1 MTLNRSDTMTPSHS
15 RSSGN
20 FGGSSA
26 CRPSRPAPLL
36 AVIALALVGLL
47 AGCSTRTSASTT
59 SSSTSS
65 TTLAI
70 TTTTIHYVPRY
81 VSVGGRIV
89 LMPTEDHH
97 EPIQA
102 YSNFGQNVIITSQGF
117 EPSKL
122 YAVRTSPVVFTNLTD
137 QTQEVVFYH
146 VPGTPN
152 SGPIAPGGHYTFNYR
167 FALALVY
174 GNKSGSEHGHV
185 YIGLCP
191 PSCG

>member
-1 MTLNRSDTMTPSHS
+1 
-15 RSSGN
+15 
-20 FGGSSA
+20 
-26 CRPSRPAPLL
+26 
-36 AVIALALVGLL
+36 VIALALVGLL

-59 SSSTSS
+59 SSS

-102 YSNFGQNVIITSQGF
+102 YSNFGQNVIITNQGF